1 MSTGEGQDL
10 EILGSDV
17 RGPIGPDRI
26 ETFAVPDL
34 DEIEFTTEEV
44 AAVCP
49 VTGQPD
55 AYSTSI
61 RYGPSG
67 RAIESKSLKLY
78 LWSFRDRGIF
88 AEHLA
93 AEVAEDLVA
102 AVVPR
107 WLTVTLRQRVRGG
120 IVTTVTASRP
130 STDPRPDSDYRDS
143 DYRDTDYRDTDDRD
157 TEGQDT
163 DDRDTDDRDTD
174 DRDTD
179 DRDTEYQDTDE
190 GSGR

>member
-1 MSTGEGQDL
+1 VSGEHVPDL

-26 ETFAVPDL
+26 ETFGVEEL
-34 DEIEFTTEEV
+34 DEIEFTTEEL

-55 AYSTSI
+55 AYSTTI
-61 RYGPSG
+61 RYGPAG

-93 AEVAEDLVA
+93 AELADDLMA
-102 AVVPR
+102 AVAPR
-107 WLTVTLRQRVRGG
+107 WLTVTVRQRVRGG

-130 STDPRPDSDYRDS
+130 TAPNGDDEDDGTDQEIQD
-143 DYRDTDYRDTDDRD
+143 
-157 TEGQDT
+157 QDT
-163 DDRDTDDRDTD
+163 T
-174 DRDTD
+174 
-179 DRDTEYQDTDE
+179 E